1 MIIRKDEFEEAE
13 CVAERINRRSVRDND
28 ASLKKTEAAAMADAE
43 PTEADNGKTIFELEL
58 ARPLGLILK
67 EVSGYGV
74 FVEALTNG
82 SAASA
87 GVRRGDRIV
96 ATGSTFGNMMWE
108 KNTLDGI
115 LASVNSGALPPPS
128 KIPNRIRA
136 PLSPPAR
143 SQPACR
149 PSYQSS

>member
-1 MIIRKDEFEEAE
+1 M
-13 CVAERINRRSVRDND
+13 AERIYRRSLRDSD
-28 ASLKKTEAAAMADAE
+28 ASVKKPETAAKANTEL
-43 PTEADNGKTIFELEL
+43 TEADNRKTIFEIEL

-67 EVSGYGV
+67 EISGYGV
-74 FVEALTNG
+74 FIEALTNG

-115 LASVNSGALPPPS
+115 LASVNSGTPP
-128 KIPNRIRA
+128 K
-136 PLSPPAR
+136 
-143 SQPACR
+143 
-149 PSYQSS
+149 